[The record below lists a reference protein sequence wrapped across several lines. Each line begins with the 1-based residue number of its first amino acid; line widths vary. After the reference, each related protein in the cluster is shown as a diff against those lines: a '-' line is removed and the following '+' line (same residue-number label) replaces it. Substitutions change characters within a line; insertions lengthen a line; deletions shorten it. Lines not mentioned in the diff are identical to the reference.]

1 MVTHRTPGSFRQIQ
15 TLKAREYFEKFARKD
30 FVRNRRTQ
38 TFNASGRVAGYS
50 TASITIMGDLQ
61 FISGPDSEFV
71 QAGLAEVGDAMF
83 FTLPDYDVLLEDE
96 IVCDNVTYRLSKTIE
111 SEQTQ
116 GETVYKGFLAKR
128 LPSDD
133 A

>member
-1 MVTHRTPGSFRQIQ
+1 MVTHRTPGSFRDLQVSKIN
-15 TLKAREYFEKFARKD
+15 EYLDKFCRAD
-30 FVRNRRTQ
+30 FVRNRRTE
-38 TFNASGRVAGYS
+38 TLLASGRLGGYTTS
-50 TASITIMGDLQ
+50 SITVKGDLQ

-83 FTLPDYDVLLEDE
+83 FTLPDYDIVLNDE
-96 IVCDNVTYRLSKTIE
+96 IVSDNVTYRLIKTIE
-111 SEQTQ
+111 SEQTE
-116 GETVYKGFLAKR
+116 GLTVYKGFLAKR